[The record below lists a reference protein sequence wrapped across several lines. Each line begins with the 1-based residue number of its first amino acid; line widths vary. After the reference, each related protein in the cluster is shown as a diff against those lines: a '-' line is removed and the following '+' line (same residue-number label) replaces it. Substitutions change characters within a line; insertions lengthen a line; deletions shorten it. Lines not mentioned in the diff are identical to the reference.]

1 MIKKYI
7 IAIFI
12 ILLVN
17 IPVFAEQ
24 YTPEKYCTP
33 AFDVSSKTNQV
44 VSKMFGATFVAEKL
58 GESII
63 RKQIKKETG
72 QKFKVSLKSYS
83 LSDLKRG
90 IFKSLK
96 ITGKNIDI
104 DGIKVSLFEAKTL
117 CDFNYFDLSSDEI
130 YNKSNVLMDY
140 SLIITE
146 SDLKNTVDSKDYNA
160 ILQKV
165 DLNAL
170 GIKLIKL
177 ESVDVAIKN
186 ERLHVMLN
194 VSSGITNLFNKASNL
209 KFEVSTALKVVDG
222 KINTYDVRLENSN
235 RQLNIA
241 KYLSLI
247 NFIDPLQY
255 SLDAFAVKNG
265 KLLINSTNIVDDK
278 ILVEGIIFIPKK

>member
-1 MIKKYI
+1 MIKRYI
-7 IAIFI
+7 IAIFV
-12 ILLVN
+12 ILLINV
-17 IPVFAEQ
+17 PVMAAQ
-24 YTPEKYCTP
+24 YSPEKCCTP
-33 AFDVSSKTNQV
+33 PFDVSSKTNQV
-44 VSKMFGATFVAEKL
+44 MSKMFGATFFAEKI
-58 GESII
+58 GETII

-83 LSDLKRG
+83 LSDLKKG

-117 CDFNYFDLSSDEI
+117 CDFNYFDLSTDEI
-130 YNKSNVLMDY
+130 YNKSNVLMGY

-146 SDLKNTVDSKDYNA
+146 DDLKNTVDSKDYNA

-235 RQLNIA
+235 RKLNIA

-255 SLDAFAVKNG
+255 SLDAFAIKNG
-265 KLLINSTNIVDDK
+265 KLLIKSTNIVDDK